1 MIARSALTMATKNH
15 IIVDAIGAGNAFD
28 PAQVAVFVE
37 NELHD
42 LAGEQADYAR
52 RMNASA
58 ASASRA
64 RGPARHDHDYR
75 AEDRGALMLRREIY
89 GALSDRLVT
98 LAGDAEFI
106 RTTVE
111 RARLDAWDE
120 IADTIV
126 SRLDRQVA
134 IASDPDY
141 EAARKKRMREVRKT
155 DLPALKRAHR
165 HSH

>member
-15 IIVDAIGAGNAFD
+15 IIVDAIAAGNDFD
-28 PAQVAVFVE
+28 PAQVALFVE
-37 NELHD
+37 KQLRD
-42 LAGEQADYAR
+42 LAGEQSDYAD
-52 RMNASA
+52 RMSASA
-58 ASASRA
+58 SAASRA

-89 GALSDRLVT
+89 AALSERLAA
-98 LAGDAEFI
+98 LAVDAEFVGA
-106 RTTVE
+106 TVE

-126 SRLDRQVA
+126 ARLDRQAA

-141 EAARKKRMREVRKT
+141 ESARKTRMREVRKT
-155 DLPALKRAHR
+155 DLPALRKAHR
-165 HSH
+165 RSL

>member
-28 PAQVAVFVE
+28 PAKVALFVE

-52 RMNASA
+52 RMSASA

-89 GALSDRLVT
+89 AALSDRLVA
-98 LAGDAEFI
+98 LANDEEFI
-106 RTTVE
+106 GATVE
-111 RARLDAWDE
+111 RARRDAWDE
-120 IADTIV
+120 IADTIA
-126 SRLDRQVA
+126 SRLDRESA

-141 EAARKKRMREVRKT
+141 DTARKKRMREVRKT
-155 DLPALKRAHR
+155 DLPALRKAHR
-165 HSH
+165 RSR